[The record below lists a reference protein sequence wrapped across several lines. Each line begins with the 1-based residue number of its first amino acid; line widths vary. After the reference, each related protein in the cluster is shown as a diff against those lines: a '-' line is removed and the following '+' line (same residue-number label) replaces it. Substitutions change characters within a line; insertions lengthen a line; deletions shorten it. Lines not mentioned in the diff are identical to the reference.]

1 MRQANDAH
9 QAVRQNAAA
18 QTSRGL
24 ESFEAEQTPD
34 VVVRTSPVIAI
45 ASGKGGVGKSNIAVN
60 LSIAL
65 AMRGLRV
72 TLLDADLG
80 VANADVLC
88 GLSPRARVDGLA
100 LEHTPDL
107 ARLGVAAPGGFTLV
121 PGAVG
126 LGGGAGTGGGLGR
139 SSSSE
144 LSLENRR
151 ALLRGLL
158 AMSAANDVLIVDTG
172 AGVGSLVT
180 GLVNAADIGIV
191 VTTPEP
197 TAIADAYALIKCVRR
212 GGTASSTRTNDAR
225 GPDADRLFLVVNQTI
240 DEREGRGVAERIDQV
255 SRTFLGRGVGLL
267 GCVPLDAAVGRSV
280 RKRVPLLISEPGSAA
295 AIAIYALG
303 AEVAERLSLGISSEE
318 VRTLTESGLAF
329 PPRRSGVLARLIA
342 ATFGLCKAAKS
353 PL

>member
-1 MRQANDAH
+1 MHVAVSASREVTEFDA
-9 QAVRQNAAA
+9 QGVPGALVRA
-18 QTSRGL
+18 
-24 ESFEAEQTPD
+24 
-34 VVVRTSPVIAI
+34 SPVIAI

-88 GLSPRARVDGLA
+88 GLSPRARVDGLT
-100 LEHTPDL
+100 LEQTPDL

-126 LGGGAGTGGGLGR
+126 LGGAR
-139 SSSSE
+139 AASCE
-144 LSLENRR
+144 LTIENRR
-151 ALLRGLL
+151 ALMRGLL
-158 AMSAANDVLIVDTG
+158 AMSAENDVLIVDTG

-212 GGTASSTRTNDAR
+212 GGPQAIARPGDDGEADAE
-225 GPDADRLFLVVNQTI
+225 RLFLVVNQTV
-240 DEREGRGVAERIDQV
+240 DEHEGRGVGERIDQV
-255 SRTFLGRGVGLL
+255 SRKFLGRGVGVL
-267 GCVPLDAAVGRSV
+267 GCVPLDAAVARSV
-280 RKRVPLLISEPGSAA
+280 RKRVPLLIGEPGSAA
-295 AIAIYALG
+295 ASAVHAL
-303 AEVAERLSLGISSEE
+303 AAQIAERLSLGISSEE
-318 VRTLTESGLAF
+318 IQTLTESGLAF

-342 ATFGLCKAAKS
+342 ATFGRCKAAKS
-353 PL
+353 SG